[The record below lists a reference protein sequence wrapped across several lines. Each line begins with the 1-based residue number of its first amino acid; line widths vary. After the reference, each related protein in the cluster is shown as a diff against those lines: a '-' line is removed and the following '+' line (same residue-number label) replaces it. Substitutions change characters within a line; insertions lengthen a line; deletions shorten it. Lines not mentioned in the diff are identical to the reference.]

1 MLFQPA
7 RKHILIHDIELC
19 DIFLAQLR
27 GVIDVEQKPIVIHHK
42 IGADNVQNLLHFQ
55 IVIVPDAAASARYR
69 IDMAEADDARLKMGK
84 RMIFDKLSERLLQ
97 RVGQIFGAAL
107 LFLGN
112 NPGSVISTSPGCAV
126 IVMPRTLAA
135 EVRYS
140 CFCTVVKP

>member
-1 MLFQPA
+1 M
-7 RKHILIHDIELC
+7 
-19 DIFLAQLR
+19 
-27 GVIDVEQKPIVIHHK
+27 
-42 IGADNVQNLLHFQ
+42 LHFQ
-55 IVIVPDAAASARYR
+55 IVVVTDAAASARYR

-84 RMIFDKLSERLLQ
+84 RMIFDKLPKRLPQ

-107 LFLGN
+107 RCFFLGN

-140 CFCTVVKP
+140 CFCTVVNP